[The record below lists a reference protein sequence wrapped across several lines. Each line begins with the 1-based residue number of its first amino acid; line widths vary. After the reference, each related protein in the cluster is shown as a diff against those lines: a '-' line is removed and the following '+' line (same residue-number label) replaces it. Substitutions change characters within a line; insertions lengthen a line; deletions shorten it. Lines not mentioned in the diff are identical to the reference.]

1 MRAHVY
7 SDLKDLPES
16 YDRLFEQAGVRSF
29 YYSLPWFQNLTATAR
44 DAGERLVLIGV
55 EAGAEARALL
65 VARSPQAGA
74 RQLNGYAPMYTT
86 LFGPVLADAPSGEAA
101 NGDRTEEANAL
112 AQALADA
119 RPRWQAIHFD
129 ALDVDAP
136 FYAAFAR
143 ALSAAGF
150 AVQRYFHFGN
160 QFEKITEPS
169 LDAYLKKRPSQLRNT
184 LKRKGKKLD
193 KRDDIGYQLVTGE
206 DGLEEAI
213 KIYEAVYAKSWKEP
227 EPYPDFTAGLA
238 RAAAAAGTLRMG
250 VMTVDGTPAA
260 AQIWIVSGGTAT
272 IFKLAYDEQFKA
284 LSIGS
289 VLSRNILT
297 HVIEEDGVQ
306 EIDFGRGDD
315 PYKAQWMAD
324 RRERWGI
331 AAYNPRTVAGL
342 AGACRHVWASALK
355 KKLRPG
361 DKASVP
367 EG

>member
-16 YDRLFEQAGVRSF
+16 YTRLFEQAAGRSF
-29 YYSLPWFQNLTATAR
+29 YYSLPWFQNLVATAR

-65 VARSPQAGA
+65 VARSPNDGA
-74 RQLNGYAPMYTT
+74 RQLRGYAPMYTT
-86 LFGPVLADAPSGEAA
+86 LFGPVLADTPSDAA
-101 NGDRTEEANAL
+101 ADMAEEANAL
-112 AQALADA
+112 ARALADA
-119 RPRWQAIHFD
+119 RPRWQAINFD

-136 FYAAFAR
+136 FYGAFAR
-143 ALSAAGF
+143 ALGAAGF

-160 QFEKITEPS
+160 QFEPIAEPT

-184 LKRKGKKLD
+184 LKRKGKKLE
-193 KRDDIGYQLVTGE
+193 KRGGIDYLLVMDE
-206 DGLEEAI
+206 EGLEGAI
-213 KIYEAVYAKSWKEP
+213 DAYQAVYAQSWKEP

-238 RAAAAAGTLRMG
+238 RAAARAGTLRMG
-250 VMTVDGTPAA
+250 VMWVDGTPAA

-272 IFKLAYDEQFKA
+272 IFKLAYDEQFKS

-289 VLSRNILT
+289 VLSRNILK
-297 HVIEEDGVQ
+297 HVIEIDGAK

-315 PYKAQWMAD
+315 PYKAQWMAE

-331 AAYNPRTVAGL
+331 AAYNPRTPAGL
-342 AGACRHVWASALK
+342 LGAGRNVWARAVMR
-355 KKLRPG
+355 KLGAGR
-361 DKASVP
+361 
-367 EG
+367 